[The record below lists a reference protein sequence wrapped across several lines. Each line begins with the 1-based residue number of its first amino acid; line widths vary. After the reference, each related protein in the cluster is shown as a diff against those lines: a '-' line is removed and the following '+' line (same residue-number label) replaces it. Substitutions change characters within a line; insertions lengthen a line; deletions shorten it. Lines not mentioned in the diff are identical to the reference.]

1 MFTDPNAPSPSAA
14 KAGIRKFMFDQSFDA
29 GAVQRPPER
38 KPVTLKPDEYDA
50 LRNEAYESGYAAGK
64 QAGADD
70 HARKLMATMDR
81 VAARLDEAV
90 ALAESLRKG
99 QEDDA
104 QSLALA
110 VVRKILPDYAARH
123 GMDEIGAVLSRTL
136 AEMIHE
142 PRIVARTHESQFE
155 EINALI
161 QSIAARKAYGG
172 KIIVLADADV
182 RPNDCRIE
190 WADGGIERNTE
201 STLKDIESILSPDG
215 GEDNKA

>member
-14 KAGIRKFMFDQSFDA
+14 AGIRKFMFDQSFDA

-38 KPVTLKPDEYDA
+38 KPVTLKPEEYDA
-50 LRNEAYESGYAAGK
+50 LKKEAYESGYAAGR

-70 HARKLMATMDR
+70 HARKLLATMDR
-81 VAARLDEAV
+81 VTVKLDEAI
-90 ALAESLRKG
+90 ALVESAHKQ
-99 QEDDA
+99 QEGDV
-104 QSLALA
+104 QSLAMA
-110 VVRKILPDYAARH
+110 IVRKILPEYAAKH
-123 GMDEIGAVLSRTL
+123 GMGEIEAVLSRTL

-142 PRIVARTHESQFE
+142 PRMVVRAHESQFD
-155 EINALI
+155 EINARI
-161 QSIAARKAYGG
+161 HAITTQKAYAG

-201 STLKDIESILSPDG
+201 STMKDIESILSPN
-215 GEDNKA
+215 GEDKA